1 MEHIAALQLSHS
13 ELLLRQDKS
22 VTIEFLVG
30 GKTLEGNFN
39 GTKHGVAN
47 PFILSRFFNKL
58 EFTDLPPTLP
68 INVAFF
74 NLYMRPNWP

>member
-1 MEHIAALQLSHS
+1 MQLSHS
-13 ELLLRQDKS
+13 ELRLRQDKS

-30 GKTLEGNFN
+30 GETLESNFN

-58 EFTDLPPTLP
+58 EFTDLPPMLT
-68 INVAFF
+68 INLALF
-74 NLYMRPNWP
+74 NLYMRPN